1 MKKFLLLATTVAAFT
16 PAAFAQSALIPG
28 EATDFVAEF
37 DLNGGAPLV
46 RGSFTAPT
54 QNNSY
59 FDPQPLT

>member
-37 DLNGGAPLV
+37 DFNGGAPGARLIH
-46 RGSFTAPT
+46 GSYAEQQLF
-54 QNNSY
+54 
-59 FDPQPLT
+59 